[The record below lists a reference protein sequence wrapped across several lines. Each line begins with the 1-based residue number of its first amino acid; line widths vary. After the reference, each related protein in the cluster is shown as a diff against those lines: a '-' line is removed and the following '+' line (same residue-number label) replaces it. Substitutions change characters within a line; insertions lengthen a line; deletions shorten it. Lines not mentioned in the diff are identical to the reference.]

1 MSQALAAAAAR
12 NARGSAS
19 AADALPPARSAG
31 HPRPA
36 GRPSVRRPPLR
47 VVAAPATSGSR
58 LGFAVLCASLL
69 GAGLIV
75 LLLMNTALSQNTFA
89 VQKLQAQTQA
99 LTDQRQALAQS
110 VALASSPEQLSA
122 KAWSLGLVPSAESA
136 FVDLPSG
143 KILGVASPAPRA
155 TPPTVLGTSTTG
167 PTGTTGTSAGPS
179 SGVAPGAS
187 PVVRVDPTA
196 PTGITPA
203 VAPVVQKAATTT
215 STTSTTGTTTK
226 KTGPTSKKKTSPQTT
241 TPGTTGQTTR

>member
-12 NARGSAS
+12 NARG
-19 AADALPPARSAG
+19 AAAPAPAVPTQPGRTPGQA
-31 HPRPA
+31 RPGA
-36 GRPSVRRPPLR
+36 RPSARRPPLR

-58 LGFAVLCASLL
+58 LGFAVLCAGLL

-110 VALASSPEQLSA
+110 VALASSPQQLSA

-155 TPPTVLGTSTTG
+155 TPPTVLGTNT
-167 PTGTTGTSAGPS
+167 TGTTSTTATTGGPS
-179 SGVAPGAS
+179 SGTAPGAS
-187 PVVRVDPTA
+187 PAIRVDPTA
-196 PTGITPA
+196 PTGLTPA
-203 VAPVVQKAATTT
+203 IAPVVQKATTGTTGTTSKTGTT
-215 STTSTTGTTTK
+215 STTTKKKSSPHTTT
-226 KTGPTSKKKTSPQTT
+226 T
-241 TPGTTGQTTR
+241 GTTGQTTR